1 MMDQKPSKD
10 IDSEVESA
18 LIDAD
23 LFVKYKSPE
32 RALRRLKTALE
43 RHPLSVQ
50 LREHLREVAIIT
62 NHQSEAARQC
72 LALASLYIE
81 RDDFD
86 TAYDRLLEAKTLDAR
101 INIAPGLDAIRKA
114 RRPDLQPSHAS
125 AEHRDATFAGDIGLI
140 NIFDVIQVI
149 ENSRLTGSLVINSD
163 ALAGRLMFNSGR
175 IVDAEMGRNSGED
188 GFRKIIELTSG
199 VFDFV
204 RSEQGFPIVIMA
216 SSNTNLV
223 LDTLR
228 LVDEEKENEDKGDE
242 TPLES
247 LSG

>member
-1 MMDQKPSKD
+1 MNEYKLSKE
-10 IDSEVESA
+10 IDSEIDSA

-23 LFVKYKSPE
+23 LFVKYKSPD
-32 RALRRLKTALE
+32 RAVKRLKSALE

-50 LREHLREVAIIT
+50 LREHLREVSVVT
-62 NHQSEAARQC
+62 NHHSEAARQC

-114 RRPDLQPSHAS
+114 RRPDLAPGQAS
-125 AEHRDATFAGDIGLI
+125 TEHKDATLAGDIGLI
-140 NIFDVIQVI
+140 SIFDVIQVV
-149 ENSRLTGSLVINSD
+149 ENSRLTGALVINSD
-163 ALAGRLMFNSGR
+163 VATGQVLFNAGR
-175 IVDAEMGRNSGED
+175 IVDAQFAKISGEE
-188 GFRKIIELTSG
+188 GFRKILELTSG
-199 VFDFV
+199 VFDFI

-216 SSNTNLV
+216 SSNTNLI

-228 LVDEEKENEDKGDE
+228 QVDEEKGGKPRAVRE
-242 TPLES
+242 TDS
-247 LSG
+247 RI

>member
-1 MMDQKPSKD
+1 MIRELKPGKD
-10 IDSEVESA
+10 IDSEIESA

-32 RALRRLKTALE
+32 RAVKRLKTALE

-50 LREHLREVAIIT
+50 LREHLREVSIIT

-86 TAYDRLLEAKTLDAR
+86 TAYDRLLEAKTLDPR

-114 RRPDLQPSHAS
+114 RRPDLQPGQAS
-125 AEHRDATFAGDIGLI
+125 VEHRDATFAGDVGLI
-140 NIFDVIQVI
+140 SIFDVIQVI
-149 ENSRLTGSLVINSD
+149 ENSRLTGSLVINNEII
-163 ALAGRLMFNSGR
+163 AGRLLFNSGR
-175 IVDAEMGRNSGED
+175 IVDAEIGHDAGVG
-188 GFRKIIELTSG
+188 GFRRLIEMTSG
-199 VFDFV
+199 VFDFI

-216 SSNTNLV
+216 SSNTNLI

-228 LVDEEKENEDKGDE
+228 QVDEEKENDQS
-242 TPLES
+242 PAS
-247 LSG
+247 VPPANA

>member
-1 MMDQKPSKD
+1 MKETKPSKE

-50 LREHLREVAIIT
+50 LREHLREVSIIT
-62 NHQSEAARQC
+62 NHQSEGAKQC

-86 TAYDRLLEAKTLDAR
+86 TAYDRLLEAKTLDPR

-114 RRPDLQPSHAS
+114 RRPDLQPGHAS
-125 AEHRDATFAGDIGLI
+125 IEHRDATFAGDVGLI
-140 NIFDVIQVI
+140 SIFDVIQVI
-149 ENSRLTGSLVINSD
+149 ENSRLTGSLVVNSD
-163 ALAGRLMFNSGR
+163 AIAGRLLFNSGR
-175 IVDAEMGRNSGED
+175 IVDAEMGRHSGEA

-204 RSEQGFPIVIMA
+204 RSEQGFAIVIMA
-216 SSNTNLV
+216 SSNTNLI

-228 LVDEEKENEDKGDE
+228 QVDEEKGNDPSAPPPPAPAG
-242 TPLES
+242 
-247 LSG
+247 